1 MMKSTEE
8 LINEIKQSR
17 NILDFLERNQEELKL
32 KKLPE
37 YLNDWLKVKNTTR
50 ARIVDRSGLNKAY
63 VYQIFQGKK
72 YPSRDKIICLTFGFE
87 MTVEETQTLLKQA
100 GYQELYTRDQRDAL
114 LLFAIEKKMNILDA
128 NFLLYDHEEL
138 ALE

>member
-17 NILDFLERNQEELKL
+17 NILDFLERNHEELKL

-37 YLNDWLKVKNTTR
+37 YLNEWLKIKNTTK
-50 ARIVDRSGLNKAY
+50 ARVIDRSLLNKAY

-87 MTVEETQTLLKQA
+87 MNVEETQTLLKQA
-100 GYQELYTRDQRDAL
+100 GYQELYPRDPRDAL

-128 NFLLYDHEEL
+128 NFLLYDHNEL
-138 ALE
+138 VLE

>member
-1 MMKSTEE
+1 MKTTEE

-17 NILDFLERNQEELKL
+17 NILDFLERNHEELKL

-37 YLNDWLKVKNTTR
+37 YLNEWLKIKNTTK
-50 ARIVDRSGLNKAY
+50 ARVIDRSQLNKAY

-72 YPSRDKIICLTFGFE
+72 YPSRDKIICPTFGFE

-100 GYQELYTRDQRDAL
+100 GYQELYPRDPRDAL

-128 NFLLYDHEEL
+128 NFLLYDHNEL
-138 ALE
+138 VLE

>member
-1 MMKSTEE
+1 MKTTEE

-17 NILDFLERNQEELKL
+17 NILDFLERNDEELKL

-37 YLNDWLKVKNTTR
+37 YLNEWLKIKNTTK
-50 ARIVDRSGLNKAY
+50 ARVIDRSQLNKAY

-100 GYQELYTRDQRDAL
+100 GYQELYPRDPRDAL

-128 NFLLYDHEEL
+128 NFLLYDHNEL
-138 ALE
+138 VLE

>member
-37 YLNDWLKVKNTTR
+37 YLNEWLKIKNTTK
-50 ARIVDRSGLNKAY
+50 ARVIDRSQLNKAY

-100 GYQELYTRDQRDAL
+100 GYQELYPRDPRDAL

-128 NFLLYDHEEL
+128 NFLLYDHNEL
-138 ALE
+138 VLE

>member
-1 MMKSTEE
+1 MKSTEE

-17 NILDFLERNQEELKL
+17 NILDFLERNHAELKI

-37 YLNDWLKVKNTTR
+37 YLNEWLKIKNTTK
-50 ARIVDRSGLNKAY
+50 ARVIDRSLLNKAY

-100 GYQELYTRDQRDAL
+100 GYQELYPRDPRDAL

-128 NFLLYDHEEL
+128 NFLLYDHNEL
-138 ALE
+138 VLE

>member
-1 MMKSTEE
+1 MTY
-8 LINEIKQSR
+8 LISVYLLYTK
-17 NILDFLERNQEELKL
+17 LET
-32 KKLPE
+32 
-37 YLNDWLKVKNTTR
+37 V
-50 ARIVDRSGLNKAY
+50 S
-63 VYQIFQGKK
+63 IFQGKK

-100 GYQELYTRDQRDAL
+100 GYQELYPRDQRDAL

>member
-1 MMKSTEE
+1 MKSTEE

-17 NILDFLERNQEELKL
+17 NILDFLERNHEELKL

-37 YLNDWLKVKNTTR
+37 YLNEWLKIKNTTK
-50 ARIVDRSGLNKAY
+50 ARVIDRSLLNKAY

-100 GYQELYTRDQRDAL
+100 GYQELYPRDPRDAL

-128 NFLLYDHEEL
+128 NFLLYDHNEL
-138 ALE
+138 VLE

>member
-17 NILDFLERNQEELKL
+17 NILDFLERNHEELKL

-37 YLNDWLKVKNTTR
+37 YLNEWLKIKNTTK
-50 ARIVDRSGLNKAY
+50 ARVIDRSQLNKAY

-100 GYQELYTRDQRDAL
+100 GYQELYPRDPRDAL

-128 NFLLYDHEEL
+128 NFLLYDHNEL
-138 ALE
+138 VLE

>member
-1 MMKSTEE
+1 MKTTEE

-17 NILDFLERNQEELKL
+17 NILDFLERNHEELKL

-37 YLNDWLKVKNTTR
+37 YLNEWLKIKNTTK
-50 ARIVDRSGLNKAY
+50 ARVIDRSQLNKAY

-100 GYQELYTRDQRDAL
+100 GYQELYPRDPRDAL

-128 NFLLYDHEEL
+128 NFLLYDHNEL
-138 ALE
+138 VLE

>member
-17 NILDFLERNQEELKL
+17 NILDFLERNHEELKL

-37 YLNDWLKVKNTTR
+37 YLNEWLKIKNTTK
-50 ARIVDRSGLNKAY
+50 ARVIDRSLLNKAY

-100 GYQELYTRDQRDAL
+100 GYQELYPRDPRDAL

-128 NFLLYDHEEL
+128 NFLLYDHNEL
-138 ALE
+138 VLE